1 MHIYI
6 LPQCSTTAAS
16 VLNSAGMDA
25 QFERSCCAI
34 SRGILNNINVPTN
47 ITAENAYDFVLA
59 LAEKNQHAIP
69 FYLLLDIAPNSDFP
83 LFSIYSYENMGNS
96 GLFCVHTYDFCK
108 EYVVQSK
115 YIANAQNFKDWAPNL
130 WLSSDSGF
138 SQKAKRVYAGALL
151 DIKANAETA
160 IAFPLAYCGSVV
172 YTNSGFIY
180 TVE

>member
-1 MHIYI
+1 MHKGKTYI
-6 LPQCSTTAAS
+6 MFTVIVALAVSTM
-16 VLNSAGMDA
+16 L
-25 QFERSCCAI
+25 I
-34 SRGILNNINVPTN
+34 IILNNNVILLDRHNINVSTD

-59 LAEKNQHAIP
+59 LTEKNQHAIP

-83 LFSIYSYENMGNS
+83 LFSIYSYEKMGNS

>member
-1 MHIYI
+1 MVPFWNLLVYSNNVI
-6 LPQCSTTAAS
+6 L
-16 VLNSAGMDA
+16 LD
-25 QFERSCCAI
+25 RH
-34 SRGILNNINVPTN
+34 NINVPTN